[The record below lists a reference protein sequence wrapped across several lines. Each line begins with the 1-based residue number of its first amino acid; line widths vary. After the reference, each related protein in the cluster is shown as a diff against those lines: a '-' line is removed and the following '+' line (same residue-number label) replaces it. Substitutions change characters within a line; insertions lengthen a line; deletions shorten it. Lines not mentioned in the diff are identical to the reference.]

1 MKEYLKMII
10 FIFTILL
17 YAAIN
22 VGMIYLI
29 TYIINIY
36 IFNSLF
42 YDKPLVYIIALLY
55 FIFILPL
62 TFTIFDKIVDKF

>member
-1 MKEYLKMII
+1 MKEYFKMII
-10 FIFTILL
+10 FIFMILL

-29 TYIINIY
+29 NYLITY
-36 IFNSLF
+36 IFNWLSDNELMF
-42 YDKPLVYIIALLY
+42 FIISLLY

-62 TFTIFDKIVDKF
+62 TFPIFEKIADKF

>member
-1 MKEYLKMII
+1 MKEYLKSVL
-10 FIFTILL
+10 FIFMILL

-29 TYIINIY
+29 TYI
-36 IFNSLF
+36 FNSLSDNELMF
-42 YDKPLVYIIALLY
+42 FIISLLY

-62 TFTIFDKIVDKF
+62 TFPIFEKIADKF

>member
-1 MKEYLKMII
+1 MKEYFKMII
-10 FIFTILL
+10 FIFMILL

-29 TYIINIY
+29 NYLITY
-36 IFNSLF
+36 IFNSLSDNELMF
-42 YDKPLVYIIALLY
+42 FIISLLY

-62 TFTIFDKIVDKF
+62 TFPIFEKIADKF

>member
-1 MKEYLKMII
+1 MKEYFKMII
-10 FIFTILL
+10 FIFMILL

-29 TYIINIY
+29 NYLITY
-36 IFNSLF
+36 IFNSLSDNELMF
-42 YDKPLVYIIALLY
+42 FIISLLY

-62 TFTIFDKIVDKF
+62 TFPIFEKISDKF

>member
-1 MKEYLKMII
+1 MKEYFKMVI
-10 FIFTILL
+10 FIFMTLL

-29 TYIINIY
+29 NYLITY
-36 IFNSLF
+36 IFNSLSDNELMF
-42 YDKPLVYIIALLY
+42 FIISLLY

-62 TFTIFDKIVDKF
+62 TFPIFEKIADKF